1 MLDKV
6 CEDLQIIILELKIQY
21 NALPY
26 LMATYKIHKK
36 KYMWLTN
43 ASGTVFFDLAHLVAI
58 ASNLIL
64 ESLKQW
70 AAELILSY
78 NRFLQI
84 DTSVSWLLNSTMELA
99 LNISTNISNIFI
111 ADIARCYE
119 SIPPEGDDNLPGAI
133 AHFIHI
139 GFEQQHKYHP
149 RFDPQIWIWTEKGR
163 ATKASWATS
172 PPKCGT

>member
-1 MLDKV
+1 
-6 CEDLQIIILELKIQY
+6 
-21 NALPY
+21 
-26 LMATYKIHKK
+26 
-36 KYMWLTN
+36 MWLTN